1 VRAFGFLVR
10 RRGRLRRTILCP
22 ILHANM
28 VFTVSYKLHDI
39 IMSVGAH
46 DPYQPWFFGL
56 VRFTYDN
63 GVEW

>member
-1 VRAFGFLVR
+1 
-10 RRGRLRRTILCP
+10 
-22 ILHANM
+22 M